1 MSGTDTRVAPA
12 ATLRTAAGGESTR
25 WVAARCREVPW
36 LTAATVFTTVAG
48 AALQVL
54 PVLLLGRVV
63 DGVVEGDG
71 RSVLV
76 TTGILMAA
84 AALLGAAAT
93 AVSTYLI
100 GRLGADLLAQLREA
114 AVRAVLGMPSAR
126 IEQVGRGDV
135 LSRVGDDVA
144 VLSRG
149 IRTAIPTVFSAG
161 VLVAIATVGMFGLDW
176 RLGLAGAGALPAY
189 ALALRWYLPR
199 SAPLYQ
205 QQRVAQAD
213 RAQALISGLNGI
225 DTVRAYRLEGAF
237 REQVTDKSWRVRELG
252 IQVFRIFGRFVGR
265 ENRAEFI
272 GLVLILVVGYVLL
285 ETGAATL
292 GDVSAAPLM
301 FHRLFTP
308 LGAIMFTFDEAQKS
322 GASLTRL
329 VGVLG
334 ESSERRLVGDAPVAS
349 GGPVPHAV
357 TVEGLTFGYPGAE
370 EPVLRDVSLSI
381 PVGGSLALV
390 GATGA
395 GKSTLAA
402 LIAGIGTPQAG
413 SVRIGPHDLAY
424 LDEAGARALV
434 SILTQETH
442 VFSGPLAEDL
452 RLSAPAAT
460 DTELMDA
467 LRVVG
472 ARPWVEELP
481 DGLDTTVG
489 EGGERLDV
497 TKVAQIALARLVL
510 NQAGV
515 VVLDES
521 TAEAGERGR
530 RRAGE
535 VRAGR
540 VLRPDHAVRGAP
552 AHPGDGGGPHR
563 RAGRGTRGGAGNP
576 RGTGRPGRPVR
587 APVARLARG
596 QLGTPWVGDP
606 PTLLRWKDDESP
618 MTDPTARTVLLSAA
632 GLDDVR
638 RRTGD
643 HSDRTITEACAIG
656 LSYWATGTSPDGID
670 LTPSTLFADVLR
682 WVGEGGTAPAGFGRS
697 GRTAAASGP
706 PRT

>member
-1 MSGTDTRVAPA
+1 MSTTATRLAP
-12 ATLRTAAGGESTR
+12 ATLRTTTGREATR
-25 WVAARCREVPW
+25 WVTAHCREMPW
-36 LTAATVFTTVAG
+36 LTAATVLTTVAG

-63 DGVVEGDG
+63 DGVVGGEE
-71 RSVLV
+71 RSILV
-76 TTGILMAA
+76 TIGVLIGA

-100 GRLGADLLAQLREA
+100 GRLGADLLARLREG

-144 VLSRG
+144 VLSKG
-149 IRTAIPTVFSAG
+149 IRTAVPTVFSAG
-161 VLVAIATVGMFGLDW
+161 VLVVIATLGMFGLDW

-205 QQRVAQAD
+205 KQRVAQAD
-213 RAQALISGLNGI
+213 RAQAFISGLNGI

-237 REQVTDKSWRVRELG
+237 REKVTSESWRVRDLG
-252 IQVFRIFGRFVGR
+252 VEVFRFFGRFVGR

-272 GLVLILVVGYVLL
+272 GLVLILVVGYALL
-285 ETGAATL
+285 EADAASL
-292 GDVSAAPLM
+292 GEVSAAPLL

-334 ESSERRLVGDAPVAS
+334 EAAEERLVGDES
-349 GGPVPHAV
+349 VPAAQAGSYPV
-357 TVEGLTFGYPGAE
+357 TVEGLTFRYPGAE
-370 EPVLRDVSLSI
+370 DPVLRDVNLTI
-381 PVGGSLALV
+381 PAGGSLALV

-395 GKSTLAA
+395 GKTTLAA

-413 SVRIGPHDLAY
+413 SVRVGSTDLAD

-452 RLSAPAAT
+452 RLAAPEAT
-460 DTELMDA
+460 DAELMGA
-467 LRVVG
+467 LRTVG
-472 ARPWVEELP
+472 ADGWADGLP
-481 DGLDTTVG
+481 DGLNTLVG

-510 NQAGV
+510 GRAPV

-521 TAEAGERGR
+521 TAEAGSEGAAELERAVLAACAGR
-530 RRAGE
+530 TTLFVAHRLTQAMAADRIA
-535 VRAGR
+535 VLDAGR
-540 VLRPDHAVRGAP
+540 VVEQGTHEELVAL
-552 AHPGDGGGPHR
+552 GGR
-563 RAGRGTRGGAGNP
+563 Y
-576 RGTGRPGRPVR
+576 
-587 APVARLARG
+587 ARLWRAWR
-596 QLGTPWVGDP
+596 
-606 PTLLRWKDDESP
+606 
-618 MTDPTARTVLLSAA
+618 
-632 GLDDVR
+632 
-638 RRTGD
+638 
-643 HSDRTITEACAIG
+643 
-656 LSYWATGTSPDGID
+656 
-670 LTPSTLFADVLR
+670 
-682 WVGEGGTAPAGFGRS
+682 EGS
-697 GRTAAASGP
+697 
-706 PRT
+706 

>member
-1 MSGTDTRVAPA
+1 MTSTDTRVAPA
-12 ATLRTAAGGESTR
+12 TLRTATGREATR
-25 WVAARCREVPW
+25 WVVAHCREVPW
-36 LTAATVFTTVAG
+36 LTVATVLTTVAG

-54 PVLLLGRVV
+54 PLLLLGRVV
-63 DGVVEGDG
+63 DGVVEGEA
-71 RSVLV
+71 RSILV
-76 TTGILMAA
+76 TIGALMVA

-100 GRLGADLLAQLREA
+100 GRLGADLLARLREG

-144 VLSRG
+144 VISKG

-161 VLVAIATVGMFGLDW
+161 VLVVIATIGMFGLDW

-237 REQVTDKSWRVRELG
+237 REKVTEESWRVRDLG
-252 IQVFRIFGRFVGR
+252 IEVFRFFGRFVGR

-272 GLVLILVVGYVLL
+272 GLTLILLVGYALL
-285 ETGAATL
+285 ETDAATL
-292 GDVSAAPLM
+292 GEVSAAPLL
-301 FHRLFTP
+301 FHRLFVP

-329 VGVLG
+329 VGVLEEPTEG
-334 ESSERRLVGDAPVAS
+334 RLVGDTAVEAAGAGAYP
-349 GGPVPHAV
+349 V
-357 TVEGLTFGYPGAE
+357 TVEGLTFRYPGGE
-370 EPVLRDVSLSI
+370 EPVLRDVSLTI
-381 PVGGSLALV
+381 PAGGSLALV

-395 GKSTLAA
+395 GKTTLAA

-413 SVRIGPHDLAY
+413 SVRIGSTDLAG

-442 VFSGPLAEDL
+442 VFSGPLADDL
-452 RLSAPAAT
+452 RLAAPAAT
-460 DTELMDA
+460 DAELMDA
-467 LRVVG
+467 LRTVG
-472 ARPWVEELP
+472 AEGWVEALP
-481 DGLDTTVG
+481 DAVQTPVG

-510 NQAGV
+510 AGSPV

-521 TAEAGERGR
+521 TAEAGSEGAAELERAVLAACSGR
-530 RRAGE
+530 TTLFVAHRLTQAMAADRIA
-535 VRAGR
+535 VLDAGR
-540 VLRPDHAVRGAP
+540 VVEQGTHEELVAL
-552 AHPGDGGGPHR
+552 GGR
-563 RAGRGTRGGAGNP
+563 Y
-576 RGTGRPGRPVR
+576 
-587 APVARLARG
+587 ARLWRAWR
-596 QLGTPWVGDP
+596 
-606 PTLLRWKDDESP
+606 
-618 MTDPTARTVLLSAA
+618 
-632 GLDDVR
+632 
-638 RRTGD
+638 
-643 HSDRTITEACAIG
+643 
-656 LSYWATGTSPDGID
+656 
-670 LTPSTLFADVLR
+670 
-682 WVGEGGTAPAGFGRS
+682 EGS
-697 GRTAAASGP
+697 
-706 PRT
+706 

>member
-1 MSGTDTRVAPA
+1 MSSTDTRVAP

-25 WVAARCREVPW
+25 WVAARCREMPW
-36 LTAATVFTTVAG
+36 LTAATVLTTVAG

-63 DGVVEGDG
+63 DGVVDGDG

-76 TTGILMAA
+76 TVGALMGA
-84 AALLGAAAT
+84 AALLGAAVT

-114 AVRAVLGMPSAR
+114 AVRSVLGMPSAR

-149 IRTAIPTVFSAG
+149 IRTAVPTVFSAG

-205 QQRVAQAD
+205 QQRAAQGE

-237 REQVTDKSWRVRELG
+237 REKVTDKSWRVRDLG
-252 IQVFRIFGRFVGR
+252 IEVFRVFGRFVGR

-272 GLVLILVVGYVLL
+272 GLVLILVVGYALL
-285 ETGAATL
+285 EADAASL
-292 GDVSAAPLM
+292 GEVSAAPLM

-334 ESSERRLVGDAPVAS
+334 EDTESRLVGDASV
-349 GGPVPHAV
+349 VPAGSTPYPV
-357 TVEGLTFGYPGAE
+357 TVEGLTFTYPGAE
-370 EPVLRDVSLSI
+370 EPVLRDVSLTI
-381 PVGGSLALV
+381 PAGGSLALV

-402 LIAGIGTPQAG
+402 LIAGIGTPQTG
-413 SVRIGPHDLAY
+413 SVRIGPEDLAG
-424 LDEAGARALV
+424 LDGAGARALV

-442 VFSGPLAEDL
+442 VFSGPLADDL
-452 RLSAPAAT
+452 RLAAPRAT
-460 DTELMDA
+460 DAELMEA
-467 LRVVG
+467 LRTVG
-472 ARPWVEELP
+472 ARHWVDALP
-481 DGLDTTVG
+481 DGLHTMAG

-510 NQAGV
+510 SRAPV

-521 TAEAGERGR
+521 TAEAGSEGAAELERS
-530 RRAGE
+530 
-535 VRAGR
+535 VRAACAGRTTLFVAHRLTQAMAADRIAVLDEGR
-540 VLRPDHAVRGAP
+540 VVEQGTHDELVAL
-552 AHPGDGGGPHR
+552 GGR
-563 RAGRGTRGGAGNP
+563 Y
-576 RGTGRPGRPVR
+576 
-587 APVARLARG
+587 ARL
-596 QLGTPWVGDP
+596 W
-606 PTLLRWKDDESP
+606 
-618 MTDPTARTVLLSAA
+618 TAWR
-632 GLDDVR
+632 
-638 RRTGD
+638 
-643 HSDRTITEACAIG
+643 
-656 LSYWATGTSPDGID
+656 
-670 LTPSTLFADVLR
+670 
-682 WVGEGGTAPAGFGRS
+682 EGS
-697 GRTAAASGP
+697 
-706 PRT
+706 

>member
-1 MSGTDTRVAPA
+1 MSGTDTRVAPSA
-12 ATLRTAAGGESTR
+12 LRTAAGGEAGR

-36 LTAATVFTTVAG
+36 LTAATVLSTVAG
-48 AALQVL
+48 ATLQVL
-54 PVLLLGRVV
+54 PVLLLGQVV
-63 DGVVEGDG
+63 DGVVQGEG

-76 TTGILMAA
+76 TIGILMGV
-84 AALLGAAAT
+84 AALFGAAAT

-100 GRLGADLLAQLREA
+100 GRLGADLLARLREG

-161 VLVAIATVGMFGLDW
+161 VLVAIATIGMFGLDW

-199 SAPLYQ
+199 SAPLYRK
-205 QQRVAQAD
+205 QRAAQAD

-225 DTVRAYRLEGAF
+225 DTVRAYRLEDDF
-237 REQVTDKSWRVRELG
+237 REKVTDRSWRVRELG
-252 IQVFRIFGRFVGR
+252 IGVFRIFGRFVGR

-272 GLVLILVVGYVLL
+272 GLVLILVVGYALL
-285 ETGAATL
+285 EADAASL
-292 GDVSAAPLM
+292 GEVSAAPLM

-334 ESSERRLVGDAPVAS
+334 EEAEDRLVGDDSVARADAVPYPV
-349 GGPVPHAV
+349 V
-357 TVEGLTFGYPGAE
+357 VEGLTFGYPGSDV
-370 EPVLRDVSLSI
+370 PVLRDVSLTI
-381 PVGGSLALV
+381 PAGGSLALV

-402 LIAGIGTPQAG
+402 LIAGIGSPQAG
-413 SVRIGPHDLAY
+413 TVRIGPNDLAG

-442 VFSGPLAEDL
+442 VFSGPLADDL
-452 RLSAPAAT
+452 RLAAPGAT
-460 DTELMDA
+460 DAELAEA
-467 LRVVG
+467 LRTVG
-472 ARPWVEELP
+472 ADGWVEALP
-481 DGLDTTVG
+481 DGLNTMVG

-510 NQAGV
+510 TRAPV

-521 TAEAGERGR
+521 TAEAGSEGAAELEKSVLAACADRTTLFVAHR
-530 RRAGE
+530 LTQAMAADRIA
-535 VRAGR
+535 VLDAGR
-540 VLRPDHAVRGAP
+540 VVEQGTHDELVAL
-552 AHPGDGGGPHR
+552 GGR
-563 RAGRGTRGGAGNP
+563 Y
-576 RGTGRPGRPVR
+576 
-587 APVARLARG
+587 ARLWRAWR
-596 QLGTPWVGDP
+596 
-606 PTLLRWKDDESP
+606 
-618 MTDPTARTVLLSAA
+618 
-632 GLDDVR
+632 
-638 RRTGD
+638 
-643 HSDRTITEACAIG
+643 
-656 LSYWATGTSPDGID
+656 
-670 LTPSTLFADVLR
+670 
-682 WVGEGGTAPAGFGRS
+682 EGS
-697 GRTAAASGP
+697 
-706 PRT
+706 